1 MVRGSDPIKVKQWTE
16 RLERFSSS
24 NQTVAK
30 FCQSEGVSQPS
41 FYSWKKKLDGAP
53 KARPARRQ
61 PRTKAAPAF
70 KSVRLSP
77 LDRNALDRNP
87 EVTIRLPSGIA
98 VELGKDLSIIETVMA
113 QLLDRQPTSE
123 ECQGAGSC

>member
-53 KARPARRQ
+53 KAQPTRRRS
-61 PRTKAAPAF
+61 RTIATPAF

-77 LDRNALDRNP
+77 LDRNPD
-87 EVTIRLPSGIA
+87 VTIRLPSGIA

-123 ECQGAGSC
+123 ECQGVGSC

>member
-53 KARPARRQ
+53 IARPARRR
-61 PRTKAAPAF
+61 PRIEAAPAF

-113 QLLDRQPTSE
+113 QLLDRQPTSK